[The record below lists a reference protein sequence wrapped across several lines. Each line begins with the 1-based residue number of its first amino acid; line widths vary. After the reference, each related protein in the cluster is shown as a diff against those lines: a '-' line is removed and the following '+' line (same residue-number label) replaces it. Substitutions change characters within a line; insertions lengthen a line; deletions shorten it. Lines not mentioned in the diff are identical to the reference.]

1 MADEEEKTNKPIA
14 AYVPFKTFLNALESL
29 ERGVPHVIDRSVW
42 PTFSGLY
49 QSQTLA
55 AFRFLGLIDEN
66 GKPTADLVKLV
77 SDRDNRKLHLRRILQ
92 ESYASVVRK
101 DLTKMTS
108 ASFDSAMSE
117 YGGSGDTHRKAVSF
131 FLQAA
136 RYAELPLSP
145 WIMKQTRSV
154 STRRR
159 RGPAATRAKPY
170 YVPEIKAEVDS
181 RQPGGPSKRI
191 ALRNGV
197 YLSLAASSDVFKM
210 DAEDRQ
216 FVLKLLEEMEAHEA
230 EIGASQKGEGT

>member
-1 MADEEEKTNKPIA
+1 MADDVKDKKPIA

-29 ERGVPHVIDRSVW
+29 GHGVPHVIDRSVW

-55 AFRFLGLIDEN
+55 AFRFLGLIEED
-66 GKPTADLVKLV
+66 GKPTEDLVKLV
-77 SDRDNRKLHLRRILQ
+77 ADKDHRKLHLRRVLEQ
-92 ESYASVVRK
+92 SYASIVKK
-101 DLTKMTS
+101 DLTKMTA
-108 ASFDSAMSE
+108 ASFDSAMEE

-145 WIMKQTRSV
+145 WIMKQSRSA
-154 STRRR
+154 STRKR
-159 RGPAATRAKPY
+159 RGPIPPKLKPPYIPPGDAA
-170 YVPEIKAEVDS
+170 DDG
-181 RQPGGPSKRI
+181 QPAGPSKKI

-197 YLSLAASSDVFKM
+197 YLSLAASNDVFKM

-216 FVLKLLEEMEAHEA
+216 FVLKLLEEMEAHETR
-230 EIGASQKGEGT
+230 IRASQKGGDT

>member
-1 MADEEEKTNKPIA
+1 MTDEAKDKKPIA

-29 ERGVPHVIDRSVW
+29 EHGVPHVIDRSVW

-55 AFRFLGLIDEN
+55 AFRFLGLIDEE
-66 GKPTADLVKLV
+66 GKPTADLLKLV
-77 SDRDNRKLHLRRILQ
+77 GDKDNRKLQLRRVLEQ
-92 ESYASVVRK
+92 SYASVVKR

-108 ASFDSAMSE
+108 ASLDSAMEE
-117 YGGSGDTHRKAVSF
+117 YGGTGDTHRKAISF

-145 WIMKQTRSV
+145 WIMKQARTV
-154 STRRR
+154 STRKRR
-159 RGPAATRAKPY
+159 SSAKAKLKPDQ
-170 YVPEIKAEVDS
+170 VSGIKITEDDE
-181 RQPGGPSKRI
+181 QPGGPTKRI

-197 YLSLAASSDVFKM
+197 YLSLAASTDVFKM

-230 EIGASQKGEGT
+230 KTAASQKGEGT